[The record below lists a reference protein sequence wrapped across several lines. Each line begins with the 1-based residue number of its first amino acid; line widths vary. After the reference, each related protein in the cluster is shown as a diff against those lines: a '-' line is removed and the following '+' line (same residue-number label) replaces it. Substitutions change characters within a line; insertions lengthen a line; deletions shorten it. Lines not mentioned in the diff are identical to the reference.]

1 MEHAVAA
8 ERRRG
13 GEETDF
19 DSLVDEELIQLLDEL
34 LIDQTISL
42 KWESVD

>member
-1 MEHAVAA
+1 MVSQPPSL
-8 ERRRG
+8 G
-13 GEETDF
+13 LGEEIQF
-19 DSLVDEELIQLLDEL
+19 DSLSDEELIRRLDEL